1 MKKLK
6 CPRCKKEI
14 KNDDTFC
21 MSCGNPLGNKKNIV
35 SVINDD
41 IEKVETI
48 EEQDEVKSIL
58 YQDNENETEEKKINI
73 NNKTSKDNKVSII
86 IILSVITLILL
97 CLVLYFIFFEEEKK
111 CDACN
116 CPEPETKVEVQYV
129 EKEPTVQYINFL
141 GYRFSMP
148 LDWNFEG
155 EGQEYKFINGEE
167 NVYVVISSIDS
178 IDYDTFVSAD
188 YQKVYLEELQT
199 SSDISINR
207 KEEKVKEEINYY
219 IMEGLYDSYD
229 YMIIVTKTDEGIFL
243 TEAQFENNSVYTNK
257 KQEVIDFALSYLKNN
272 KI

>member
-14 KNDDTFC
+14 KKDDTFC
-21 MSCGNPLGNKKNIV
+21 MSCGNPLGNKKDIV
-35 SVINDD
+35 SVIDDD
-41 IEKVETI
+41 IKRVETI
-48 EEQDEVKSIL
+48 EEQDDVISIL
-58 YQDNENETEEKKINI
+58 YQEKNSEEKKKN
-73 NNKTSKDNKVSII
+73 KDNKIFII
-86 IILSVITLILL
+86 IILSVVTIILL
-97 CLVLYFIFFEEEKK
+97 SVVLYFIFFKEEKK
-111 CDACN
+111 CEVCN
-116 CPEPETKVEVQYV
+116 CPKPETKVEIQYV
-129 EKEPTVQYINFL
+129 EKEPTIQYINFL

-155 EGQEYKFINGEE
+155 DGQEYKFINGEE
-167 NVYVVISSIDS
+167 NVYVLISSVDS
-178 IDYDTFVSAD
+178 IDYDTFVSSD

-199 SSDISINR
+199 SYDISINR
-207 KEEKVKEEINYY
+207 KEEKTKEEINYY
-219 IMEGLYDSYD
+219 LMEGLYDSYD